1 MVNTQSDIPAWLK
14 QTLHPVDLE
23 QITAVIQ
30 QVERATDGEIVP
42 VIVHKSTMTSHVATI
57 CILLLWFF
65 ASAVVVEFHLDL
77 SVLKMSFGLGV
88 LTVLGWGLG
97 RLALFTR
104 LLTPTADLELQV
116 WRRAQ
121 SEFLREGIGRTKRA
135 TGILLFVSMVER
147 RAVVLADQAI
157 AAKYPQETWV
167 EVVGILI
174 NALKKRQMGSGLCA
188 AIARCGQIIAP
199 HFPPAVPGQNH
210 LPDRL
215 VIRE

>member
-1 MVNTQSDIPAWLK
+1 MNTQRDIPSWLK
-14 QTLHPVDLE
+14 HRLRPVDLE

-42 VIVHKSTMTSHVATI
+42 VIVHKSAMTSHIATV

-65 ASAVVVEFHLDL
+65 ASAVVAEFRLDIPIL
-77 SVLKMSFGLGV
+77 WISLGLGV
-88 LTVLGWGLG
+88 LAALGWGLG
-97 RLALFTR
+97 RLDGFTR
-104 LLTPTADLELQV
+104 LLTPNADLELQV

-135 TGILLFVSMVER
+135 TGILLFISMAEH

-167 EVVGILI
+167 EVVEILI

-188 AIARCGQIIAP
+188 AIVRCGQIIAP
-199 HFPPAVPGQNH
+199 HFPPVIPGQNH